1 MSSPGLGSPT
11 AGRSK
16 IVAWALW
23 DFGAVGLI
31 AIVATFVFPVYLTST
46 VGADLGG
53 DTSAASWLGRTLT
66 IAGITVAV
74 LAPLTGVLVQAP
86 QRRRAALTLLTIL
99 VVLATCAM
107 SLIKAQPA
115 YFAAGLALLA
125 FTTACTDIASV
136 PYNSM
141 LKQLT
146 TPENAGRI
154 SGLGAGAAYLGS
166 VALLIVVYLGF
177 IGGTG
182 PTRGLFGIPAADG
195 QNVRAAMLVTAACF
209 AVLALPLLKT
219 AHTLNPVG
227 APEPAPASILGGYR
241 QLWRDLKSEWNRD
254 RNLVYYLI
262 VSAVFRDGLA
272 GVFAFGAV
280 LGVGV
285 YGVSQSDV
293 LIFGVVAS
301 TVAAVCA
308 VIGGHLDDRIGG
320 KPVIVGALAAMIVVG
335 LTLLSLSGPVAFWAC
350 GLLLCLFL
358 GPVQSASRTLLLR
371 MAGHG
376 KEAVAFGLF
385 TMAGRAAAFLAP
397 WLFFVFVDLFDADRA
412 GLGGICVVLAAGL
425 LGMLA
430 VRVPR

>member
-16 IVAWALW
+16 IIAWALW
-23 DFGAVGLI
+23 DFAAVGLI
-31 AIVATFVFPVYLTST
+31 SIVATFVYPVYLTST
-46 VGADLGG
+46 VGAHIGG
-53 DTSAASWLGRTLT
+53 ETSAASWLGRTLT
-66 IAGITVAV
+66 IAGITVAL

-86 QRRRAALTLLTIL
+86 QRRRAALTLLT
-99 VVLATCAM
+99 VLAALFTCSM
-107 SLIKAQPA
+107 SLIRAEPG
-115 YFAAGLALLA
+115 YFAAGLVLLA

-154 SGLGAGAAYLGS
+154 SGFGAGAAYLGS
-166 VALLIVVYLGF
+166 VTLLIVVYVGF

-182 PTRGLFGIPAADG
+182 PTRGLFGIPVADG
-195 QNVRAAMLVTAACF
+195 QNVRAAMLVTAVCF
-209 AVLALPLLKT
+209 ALMAVPLLKT
-219 AHTLNPVG
+219 AHTFNPVG
-227 APEPAPASILGGYR
+227 LPEPGPASILGGYR
-241 QLWRDLKSEWNRD
+241 QLWLDLKSEWNRD
-254 RNLVYYLI
+254 RNLVYYLV

-301 TVAAVCA
+301 TVAAVGA
-308 VIGGHLDDRIGG
+308 MVGGHLDDRFGG
-320 KPVIVGALAAMIVVG
+320 KRVIVGGLAALIGVG
-335 LTLLSLSGPVAFWAC
+335 LTMLSLSGPLAFWVC
-350 GLLLCLFL
+350 GLLLCLFI

-397 WLFFVFVDLFDADRA
+397 WLFFVFVDAFGADRA

>member
-1 MSSPGLGSPT
+1 MSTPALGSPI

-31 AIVATFVFPVYLTST
+31 AIVATFVYPVYLTST
-46 VGADLGG
+46 VGANLPGG
-53 DTSAASWLGRTLT
+53 TSAASWLGRSLT
-66 IAGITVAV
+66 IAGITVAL

-86 QRRRAALTLLTIL
+86 NRRRAALTLLTTL
-99 VVLATCAM
+99 VVLSTCAM
-107 SLIKAQPA
+107 SLIRAQPA
-115 YFAAGLALLA
+115 YFAAGLLLLA
-125 FTTACTDIASV
+125 FTSACGDIASV

-146 TPENAGRI
+146 TPQNAGRI
-154 SGLGAGAAYLGS
+154 SGFGAGAAYLGS
-166 VALLIVVYLGF
+166 VALLAIVYVGF
-177 IGGTG
+177 VGGTG
-182 PTRGLFGIPAADG
+182 PTRGLFGVPVEDG
-195 QNVRAAMLVTAACF
+195 QNIRVAMLVTAGCY
-209 AVLALPLLKT
+209 AVMALPLLRT

-227 APEPAPASILGGYR
+227 EPEPAPVSVLGGYR
-241 QLWRDLKSEWNRD
+241 QLWLDLKSEWRRD
-254 RNLVYYLI
+254 RNLVYYLG

-301 TVAAVCA
+301 TVAATGA
-308 VIGGHLDDRIGG
+308 VVGGLLDDRIGG
-320 KPVIVGALAAMIVVG
+320 KRVIVGSLAAMIVVG
-335 LTLLSLSGPVAFWAC
+335 LTLLSLSGPVAFWVC
-350 GLLLCLFL
+350 GLLLCLFI
-358 GPVQSASRTLLLR
+358 GPIQSASRTLLLR
-371 MAGHG
+371 MASHG

-397 WLFFVFVDLFDADRA
+397 WLFFVFVDAFNADRA

-425 LGMLA
+425 IGMLA
-430 VRVPR
+430 VKVPR